1 MNNLHINRL
10 KIIYDVDL
18 FGKVPE
24 LYYKGKKKKVT
35 MIGTLLTILYFILYI
50 IIFTYKFIRMIKRQD
65 IKFYETYAYTGKP
78 SIKITNENFYG
89 GFSLGITPFIDE
101 TIYYPK
107 LEYWT
112 GIEKDGYWDWTPR
125 EVEIEIC
132 QIEKFDSKYMDLF
145 KNKPLHNMYCI
156 KDINNNNFTLEGD
169 YFMEYYSYFNITLY
183 PCIGTTKNGTKCQPL
198 EIIDLYLKSNLFHF
212 YIQDIELTPQ
222 NYHFPVQATEKV
234 ITGPSYKTLY
244 QKIYGYFQIVNIETD
259 NNIIGLDLFSDINTQ
274 QFLKY
279 DESWIITSPNED
291 KTYDYGFP
299 LCEIIIQLSSKVL
312 TQKRNVATLI
322 EIFGDVGGT
331 MEIIFT
337 IFSLISSFSA
347 DKLYRIS
354 LVNDLFCFDID
365 KKIILFKINEDSNK
379 KKKITKKIYSQE
391 NQLSKIPLD
400 NLINNKENINNN
412 NKLVNESLRN
422 LNFRNAKEKSH
433 FSSTLRAYESE
444 ESINKKN
451 YSKKIDIVNDLN
463 FNMNKINQEEKGKYK
478 KNKNKEIINQITVN
492 KLHYFLCFICCRKKD
507 LNNLLLD
514 EAIKIIIKKLDIFEI
529 FRKIYKAEKIKNK
542 YIREYPIEMSKECI
556 KNMKNIQDKTKLIG
570 K

>member
-1 MNNLHINRL
+1 
-10 KIIYDVDL
+10 
-18 FGKVPE
+18 
-24 LYYKGKKKKVT
+24 
-35 MIGTLLTILYFILYI
+35 
-50 IIFTYKFIRMIKRQD
+50 
-65 IKFYETYAYTGKP
+65 
-78 SIKITNENFYG
+78 
-89 GFSLGITPFIDE
+89 
-101 TIYYPK
+101 
-107 LEYWT
+107 
-112 GIEKDGYWDWTPR
+112 
-125 EVEIEIC
+125 
-132 QIEKFDSKYMDLF
+132 
-145 KNKPLHNMYCI
+145 MYCI

-222 NYHFPVQATEKV
+222 NYHFPVQATDKV

-244 QKIYGYFQIVNIETD
+244 QKIYSYLQIVNIETD
-259 NNIIGLDLFSDINTQ
+259 NNIIGLDSFSSINTQ

-279 DESWIITSPNED
+279 DESWIITSPKED
-291 KTYDYGFP
+291 KTYNYGFP

-312 TQKRNVATLI
+312 TQKRKVATLI
-322 EIFGDVGGT
+322 EILGEVGGT
-331 MEIIFT
+331 MEIILS
-337 IFSLISSFSA
+337 IFSLISSFSV

-354 LVNDLFCFDID
+354 LVNDLFRFDID
-365 KKIILFKINEDSNK
+365 KKIILFKINENINK
-379 KKKITKKIYSQE
+379 EKKITKKINSQE

-400 NLINNKENINNN
+400 NLIGNKENINNSS
-412 NKLVNESLRN
+412 KLGNESLKN
-422 LNFRNAKEKSH
+422 LNFINPKEKRN

-444 ESINKKN
+444 ESINRKN

-463 FNMNKINQEEKGKYK
+463 FINKINQEEKEKYK
-478 KNKNKEIINQITVN
+478 KNKNKEIINQIRVN
-492 KLHYFLCFICCRKKD
+492 KLNYILCFKCCRKKD

-542 YIREYPIEMSKECI
+542 YISEYPIEMSKECI
-556 KNMKNIQDKTKLIG
+556 QNIKDIQDKNKLIC